1 MADNKVEFRV
11 VHGASSLGEVDMRSL
26 TETGRW
32 ANNLGFNEATGYR
45 TVDAIV
51 HNVELLVGSDQV
63 DVFELDLGDYINQPL
78 VLALTGSGTSTANG
92 LDLMGVTT
100 DGSVFFS
107 QVATSTATEELP
119 TEFALQGNYPNPFN
133 PSTQIQFD
141 LPSTAEVTVQVIDL
155 LGRMVL
161 TLPAQNVEA
170 GANRTV
176 ELDGSSL
183 SSGTYLYR
191 LIAEMESGVKIETG
205 RMVMIK

>member
-1 MADNKVEFRV
+1 MV
-11 VHGASSLGEVDMRSL
+11 
-26 TETGRW
+26 
-32 ANNLGFNEATGYR
+32 
-45 TVDAIV
+45 
-51 HNVELLVGSDQV
+51 
-63 DVFELDLGDYINQPL
+63 
-78 VLALTGSGTSTANG
+78 
-92 LDLMGVTT
+92 
-100 DGSVFFS
+100 
-107 QVATSTATEELP
+107 TSTATEELP